1 MSNRN
6 QAAHA
11 VEDVSRIT
19 KTPHQ
24 QRCAQFTGMS
34 ASIPAVTSL
43 RDLFRFSSLLL
54 PPTPKPHRNRIFH
67 RHHPRTNPPSW
78 HPTVFADSATQG
90 NQDGYRVSTLSLR
103 GRYSSRC
110 IHPQRY
116 TQTISVTL
124 FTCNSTATSDV
135 LLSKKFSR
143 KKRKEIKSRRKYIL
157 NLYPILYKSAF
168 IFQENKK

>member
-6 QAAHA
+6 QAARA

-103 GRYSSRC
+103 GSSRC

-116 TQTISVTL
+116 TQTTSVTL

-135 LLSKKFSR
+135 LLYLQEIFSKK
-143 KKRKEIKSRRKYIL
+143 KKRNKI
-157 NLYPILYKSAF
+157 SA
-168 IFQENKK
+168 